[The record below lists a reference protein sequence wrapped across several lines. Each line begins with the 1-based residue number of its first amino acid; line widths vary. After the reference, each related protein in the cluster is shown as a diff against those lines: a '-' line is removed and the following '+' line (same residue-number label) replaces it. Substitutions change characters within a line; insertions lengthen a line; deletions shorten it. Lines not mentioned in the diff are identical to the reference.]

1 MSLAVSLSRLS
12 PTAAIRDLWLL
23 WALSWLLA
31 APFAARAAKRSRWM
45 MVPLTVVG
53 LIAIVAWNQAGQSLT
68 RPLWPVAELFGWLY
82 VGVVLVGFG
91 FAWWARLTLGRLWS
105 GFITLKEGHHIVD
118 QGPYALVRHPI
129 YSGILL
135 AMVAT
140 ALASPS
146 RLALVM
152 AAAILMVL
160 VAKAWAEER
169 FLGQELGEEAYAAY
183 RARVPMLVPFLP
195 K

>member
-1 MSLAVSLSRLS
+1 MIIPLSLP
-12 PTAAIRDLWLL
+12 PTSAIATIGDLWVL
-23 WALSWLLA
+23 WAVSWLLA
-31 APFAARAAKRSRWM
+31 APFAARAAKRSKWM

-53 LIAIVAWNQAGQSLT
+53 LLAYVVWGRLGQGLDH
-68 RPLWPVAELFGWLY
+68 PLFAMPGPLRWLCT
-82 VGVVLVGFG
+82 GAVLMGFG

-118 QGPYALVRHPI
+118 YGPYGLVRHPI
-129 YSGILL
+129 YTGILL
-135 AMVAT
+135 AIVAT
-140 ALASPS
+140 ALAAPSPYAF
-146 RLALVM
+146 AL
-152 AAAILMVL
+152 AAAILTVL
-160 VAKAWAEER
+160 IAKAWAEER

>member
-1 MSLAVSLSRLS
+1 MSVAFNLSRLN
-12 PTAAIRDLWLL
+12 AIVAIRDLWLL
-23 WALSWLLA
+23 WAVSWLIA

-53 LIAIVAWNQAGQSLT
+53 LIAIFAWNQAGQLLT
-68 RPLWPVAELFGWLY
+68 RPLWPVPELLGWIY
-82 VGVVLVGFG
+82 AGAVLAGFG

-129 YSGILL
+129 YTGILL
-135 AMVAT
+135 AIVAT
-140 ALASPS
+140 ALATPSP
-146 RLALVM
+146 LAFAM
-152 AAAILMVL
+152 AAAILAVL
-160 VAKAWAEER
+160 VTKAWAEER
-169 FLGQELGEEAYAAY
+169 FLSQELGEGAYGAY

>member
-1 MSLAVSLSRLS
+1 MNLAFSLSRLD
-12 PTAAIRDLWLL
+12 AALAIRDLWLL

-53 LIAIVAWNQAGQSLT
+53 LIAIFAWNQAGQLLT
-68 RPLWPVAELFGWLY
+68 RPLWSVPELFGWLCA
-82 VGVVLVGFG
+82 GVVLAGFG

-129 YSGILL
+129 YTGILL
-135 AMVAT
+135 AIGAT
-140 ALASPS
+140 ALAAPSP
-146 RLALVM
+146 LAFAM
-152 AAAILMVL
+152 AAAILAVL

-169 FLGQELGEEAYAAY
+169 FLGQELGEDAYASY
-183 RARVPMLVPFLP
+183 RARVPMLLPFLP

>member
-1 MSLAVSLSRLS
+1 MNLAVSLSRLD

-53 LIAIVAWNQAGQSLT
+53 LIAIVAWNQAGQLLT

-160 VAKAWAEER
+160 VTKAWAEER

>member
-152 AAAILMVL
+152 AAAILIVL